1 MPTVEALREMLKRMY
16 CPLEVVSGCVRW
28 FVTCHPLFGHPENA
42 RYGRSRWRASSRTRR
57 MLDVQPS
64 DPPMTHPPPPSSM
77 LGAALDAALD
87 AAVARYR
94 SRHPTS
100 ARQLDEAAEVMPG
113 GNTRSVLF
121 QAPFPLTMV
130 RGEGCW
136 LWDADGHRLLDGLGE
151 FTAGLYGHSAAPIRA
166 AIVAALEGGL
176 SLSSHT
182 LREVELAREIV
193 RRFPSMPLLRFTN
206 SGTEANL
213 LALAAAVAHTGRH
226 KVLVFDGA
234 YHGGVLSFGG
244 GPGAE
249 KSPVN
254 VPHDWLL
261 APYNDLDAAQ
271 ALVRRE
277 GSALAAILVE
287 PMLGAGGCIP
297 GTPAF
302 LHGLRRL
309 ADESGALLVLD
320 EVMTSRL
327 ALGGRQSL
335 LGITPD
341 LTTLGKYFGGGLSF
355 GAFGGRRDVM
365 ARFDPRR
372 PDALGHAG
380 TFNNNVLTMAAGLAG
395 LRELWTPA
403 AAEALNRRGD
413 HLRERCNALFTQHGL
428 ALQFSGL
435 GSLMSLHATNR
446 PLRRPADLAGSDP
459 RVKDLLFFALLER
472 GVFIARRG
480 LIALSLPFGDAEVDL
495 FVAALDDALAA
506 HAAVLPAAV

>member
-1 MPTVEALREMLKRMY
+1 MTSS
-16 CPLEVVSGCVRW
+16 VS
-28 FVTCHPLFGHPENA
+28 
-42 RYGRSRWRASSRTRR
+42 S
-57 MLDVQPS
+57 
-64 DPPMTHPPPPSSM
+64 
-77 LGAALDAALD
+77 ALDAQLAS
-87 AAVARYR
+87 AIERYR
-94 SRHPTS
+94 ARHPAS
-100 ARQLDEAAEVMPG
+100 AAQLERAAEVLPG
-113 GNTRSVLF
+113 GNTRSVLY

-182 LREVELAREIV
+182 LREVELAHEIV

-213 LALAAAVAHTGRH
+213 LALAAAVAHTGRR
-226 KVLVFDGA
+226 KVMVFEGA
-234 YHGGVLSFGG
+234 YHGGVISFGG
-244 GPGAE
+244 VGSSG
-249 KSPVN
+249 SGSVN
-254 VPHDWLL
+254 VPHEWLI
-261 APYNDLDAAQ
+261 APYNDLDAAT
-271 ALVRRE
+271 AIVNRE
-277 GSALAAILVE
+277 GDALAAILVE

-297 GTPAF
+297 GTPEF

-309 ADESGALLVLD
+309 ADESGALLGFD

-327 ALGGRQSL
+327 SCGGRQAL

-341 LTTLGKYFGGGLSF
+341 LTSLGKYFGGGLSF

-413 HLRERCNALFTQHGL
+413 ALRVRCNALFAARGL
-428 ALQFSGL
+428 ALQITGL
-435 GSLMSLHATNR
+435 GSLMNLHATSR
-446 PLRRPADLAGSDP
+446 DVRRPADLAGSDT

-480 LIALSLPFGDAEVDL
+480 LVALSLPFGDAECDE
-495 FVAALDDALAA
+495 FVAALSDVLTV
-506 HAAVLPAAV
+506 HHAVLPRVN

>member
-1 MPTVEALREMLKRMY
+1 
-16 CPLEVVSGCVRW
+16 
-28 FVTCHPLFGHPENA
+28 
-42 RYGRSRWRASSRTRR
+42 
-57 MLDVQPS
+57 
-64 DPPMTHPPPPSSM
+64 MTHPPTPSPS
-77 LGAALDAALD
+77 LDAAL
-87 AAVARYR
+87 AVAVERYR
-94 SRHPTS
+94 ERHPAS
-100 ARQLDEAAEVMPG
+100 ARHLEQAAEVMPG

-193 RRFPSMPLLRFTN
+193 QRFPAMALLRFTN

-213 LALAAAVAHTGRH
+213 LALAAAVAHTGRR
-226 KVLVFDGA
+226 KVLVFEGA
-234 YHGGVLSFGG
+234 YHGGVLAFGG
-244 GPGAE
+244 AGGSLN
-249 KSPVN
+249 SPVN
-254 VPHDWLL
+254 VPHEWLL
-261 APYNDLDAAQ
+261 APYNDLDAA
-271 ALVRRE
+271 AAIVRRE
-277 GSALAAILVE
+277 GDGLAAILVE

-297 GTPAF
+297 GTPEF
-302 LHGLRRL
+302 LQGLRRL
-309 ADESGALLVLD
+309 ADESGALLVFD
-320 EVMTSRL
+320 EVMSSRL
-327 ALGGRQSL
+327 APGGRQSL
-335 LGITPD
+335 LGLVPD

-365 ARFDPRR
+365 QRFDPRR

-403 AAEALNRRGD
+403 AIETLNRRGD
-413 HLRERCNALFTQHGL
+413 RLRERCNALFAQRGL

-435 GSLMSLHATNR
+435 GSLMNLHATNR
-446 PLRRPADLAGSDP
+446 RVRRPADLSGTDP

-480 LIALSLPFGDAEVDL
+480 LVALSLPFGDAEAEQ
-495 FVAALDDALAA
+495 FAAALDDSLVQ
-506 HAAVLPAAV
+506 HQSLLPAAG

>member
-1 MPTVEALREMLKRMY
+1 
-16 CPLEVVSGCVRW
+16 
-28 FVTCHPLFGHPENA
+28 
-42 RYGRSRWRASSRTRR
+42 
-57 MLDVQPS
+57 
-64 DPPMTHPPPPSSM
+64 MTPPSPS
-77 LGAALDAALD
+77 LDAALA
-87 AAVARYR
+87 AAVDRYR
-94 SRHPTS
+94 AHHPAS
-100 ARQLDEAAEVMPG
+100 ARHLEQAAEVLPG

-151 FTAGLYGHSAAPIRA
+151 FTAGLYGHSAAPIRQ
-166 AIVAALEGGL
+166 AIAAALEGGL

-193 RRFPSMPLLRFTN
+193 LRFPAMPLLRFTN

-213 LALAAAVAHTGRH
+213 LALAAALAHTGRR
-226 KVLVFDGA
+226 KVLVFEGA
-234 YHGGVLSFGG
+234 YHGGVLAFGG
-244 GPGAE
+244 AAA
-249 KSPVN
+249 SVN
-254 VPHDWLL
+254 VPHEWLL
-261 APYNDLDAAQ
+261 APYNDLDAA
-271 ALVRRE
+271 AAIVRRE
-277 GSALAAILVE
+277 GGALAAILVE

-297 GTPAF
+297 GSPEF
-302 LHGLRRL
+302 LLGLRRL
-309 ADESGALLVLD
+309 ADESGALLVFD

-327 ALGGRQSL
+327 APGGRQSL
-335 LGITPD
+335 LALVPD

-365 ARFDPRR
+365 ERFDPRR

-403 AAEALNRRGD
+403 AIETLNRRGD
-413 HLRERCNALFTQHGL
+413 ALRERCNALFKARGL

-435 GSLMSLHATNR
+435 GSLMNLHATNR

-480 LIALSLPFGDAEVDL
+480 LVALSLPFGDAEAEQ
-495 FVAALDDALAA
+495 FATALGDALTA
-506 HAAVLPAAV
+506 HQGVLRTAD

>member
-1 MPTVEALREMLKRMY
+1 MST
-16 CPLEVVSGCVRW
+16 
-28 FVTCHPLFGHPENA
+28 TTD
-42 RYGRSRWRASSRTRR
+42 ASLSA
-57 MLDVQPS
+57 S
-64 DPPMTHPPPPSSM
+64 
-77 LGAALDAALD
+77 LDAAL
-87 AAVARYR
+87 AAAIERYR
-94 SRHPTS
+94 CRHPAS
-100 ARQLDEAAEVMPG
+100 ARHLEQAAEVLPG

-166 AIVAALEGGL
+166 AITAALEGGL

-182 LREVELAREIV
+182 LREVELAREIAA
-193 RRFPSMPLLRFTN
+193 RFASLQLLRFTN

-213 LALAAAVAHTGRH
+213 LALAAALAHTGRR

-244 GPGAE
+244 ATVG
-249 KSPVN
+249 VN
-254 VPHDWLL
+254 VPHEWLR
-261 APYNDLDAAQ
+261 APYNDLEAVTTI
-271 ALVRRE
+271 VRRE
-277 GSALAAILVE
+277 GAALAAILVE

-297 GTPAF
+297 GTPEF
-302 LHGLRRL
+302 LLGLRRL
-309 ADESGALLVLD
+309 ADESGALLVFD

-327 ALGGRQSL
+327 APGGRQAL
-335 LGITPD
+335 LGVVPD

-365 ARFDPRR
+365 QRFDPRR

-403 AAEALNRRGD
+403 AIEALNRRGD
-413 HLRERCNALFTQHGL
+413 GLRERANALFRTRGL

-435 GSLMSLHATNR
+435 GSLMNLHATNR
-446 PLRRPADLAGSDP
+446 PVRRPADLAGSDV

-480 LIALSLPFGDAEVDL
+480 LIALSLPFGDAEVDQ
-495 FVAALDDALAA
+495 FIAALDDTLVMYQAL
-506 HAAVLPAAV
+506 LPVAN